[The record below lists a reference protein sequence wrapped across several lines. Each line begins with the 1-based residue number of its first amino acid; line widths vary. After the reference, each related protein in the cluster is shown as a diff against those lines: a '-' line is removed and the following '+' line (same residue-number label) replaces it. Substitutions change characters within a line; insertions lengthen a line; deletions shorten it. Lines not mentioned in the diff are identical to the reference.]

1 MKKSDTS
8 TQTDIG
14 ISPDPIF
21 QMTTG
26 YWVSK
31 TLMSA
36 VELEVFTKL
45 SGSQSVTL
53 EQLQNN
59 ILEMDTRPAEVF
71 VTALISLGLL
81 NVITID
87 GNVTKKENRYSN
99 SQMSE
104 VFLDKN
110 KPTYI
115 GDFVTMLDTQLYYR
129 WGKLTQA
136 LKTNKPV
143 KDNSDSSNDT
153 VSTNLSAAN
162 ILEQAKKNQP
172 VEQIQTFTRAMY
184 GVSVIPAMEL
194 GKVFD
199 FSNYKK
205 MMDIGGGSGI
215 YSIEVVKASPNMSA
229 IMLDLGPVCEVAD
242 EYVKQFNL
250 QDRIQTQVLDFL
262 KEDLPKD
269 CDVVLLSHIVHF
281 LSMENDKMLLR
292 KIYDS
297 LPDENGVILIS
308 EWLLNDEKTGP
319 IPPALTGLAMIVDM
333 PEGRNYS
340 YAEVS
345 EMLTDVGFTNI
356 EKRPL
361 AGPAEVV
368 IGYKHM
374 K

>member
-1 MKKSDTS
+1 MKRADTS

-45 SGSQSVTL
+45 SGSQSVTM
-53 EQLQNN
+53 EQLQNS
-59 ILEMDTRPAEVF
+59 ILKMDTRPAEVF

-87 GNVTKKENRYSN
+87 GNDTKKEKRYSN

-104 VFLDKN
+104 VYLDKN

-115 GDFVTMLDTQLYYR
+115 GDFITMLDTQLYYR
-129 WGKLTQA
+129 WGKLTLA

-162 ILEQAKKNQP
+162 MLEQAKKNQA
-172 VEQIQTFTRAMY
+172 VEQIQKFTRAMY
-184 GVSVIPAMEL
+184 GVSVIPAMAL

-199 FSNYKK
+199 FSNQKK
-205 MMDIGGGSGI
+205 MMDIGGGSGV

-242 EYVKQFNL
+242 EYVKQSNL

-281 LSMENDKMLLR
+281 LSVENDKMLLR
-292 KIYDS
+292 RIYDS

-340 YAEVS
+340 YSEVS
-345 EMLTDVGFTNI
+345 AMLTDVGFTNI

-368 IGYKHM
+368 IGYKR
-374 K
+374 KK

>member
-45 SGSQSVTL
+45 SGSQSVTM
-53 EQLQNN
+53 EQLQNS

-87 GNVTKKENRYSN
+87 GNDTKKEKRYSN

-104 VFLDKN
+104 VYLDKN

-115 GDFVTMLDTQLYYR
+115 GDFITMLDTQLYYR

-162 ILEQAKKNQP
+162 MLEQAKKNQA
-172 VEQIQTFTRAMY
+172 VEQIQKFTRA
-184 GVSVIPAMEL
+184 
-194 GKVFD
+194 K
-199 FSNYKK
+199 
-205 MMDIGGGSGI
+205 IGRAH
-215 YSIEVVKASPNMSA
+215 V
-229 IMLDLGPVCEVAD
+229 
-242 EYVKQFNL
+242 
-250 QDRIQTQVLDFL
+250 
-262 KEDLPKD
+262 
-269 CDVVLLSHIVHF
+269 
-281 LSMENDKMLLR
+281 
-292 KIYDS
+292 
-297 LPDENGVILIS
+297 
-308 EWLLNDEKTGP
+308 
-319 IPPALTGLAMIVDM
+319 
-333 PEGRNYS
+333 
-340 YAEVS
+340 
-345 EMLTDVGFTNI
+345 
-356 EKRPL
+356 
-361 AGPAEVV
+361 
-368 IGYKHM
+368 
-374 K
+374 